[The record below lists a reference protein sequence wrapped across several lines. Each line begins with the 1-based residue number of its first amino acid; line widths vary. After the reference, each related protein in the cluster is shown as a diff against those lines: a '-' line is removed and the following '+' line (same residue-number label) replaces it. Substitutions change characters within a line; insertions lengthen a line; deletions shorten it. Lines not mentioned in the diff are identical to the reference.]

1 MSDAPV
7 IEVEGLSA
15 WVGARRILGDVSFS
29 LAPKRVLAIIGPS
42 GSGKS
47 TLIRCLNRMHELEP
61 GARVEGTVRIAGE
74 DIYAAK
80 DPVGVRRRVGLVF
93 QQPAVFPH
101 LSIRDNVLLGL
112 RLGRGLPED
121 PDAVV
126 DRCLRRAALLTE
138 LRDRLDEPATTLSA
152 GERQRLCIAR
162 ALAVE
167 PEVLLL
173 DEPTASL
180 DPIATARIEE
190 LIDELKRSYALVI
203 VTHSMQQA
211 IRVSDDAAFIDGG
224 RLVEHGLTQRLFSQP
239 TEVQTEEFVTGRFG

>member
-1 MSDAPV
+1 MR
-7 IEVEGLSA
+7 GLSA
-15 WVGARRILGDVSFS
+15 WVGERRLLDEVS
-29 LAPKRVLAIIGPS
+29 LTIGRNRVLAIIGPS

-47 TLIRCLNRMHELEP
+47 TFIRCLNRMHELEP
-61 GARVEGTVRIAGE
+61 GARIRGRVAIAGD
-74 DIYAAK
+74 DIYASGVDA
-80 DPVGVRRRVGLVF
+80 VAVRRRVGLVF

-101 LSIRDNVLLGL
+101 LSIRDNVLVGL
-112 RLGRGLPED
+112 RLAARTVED
-121 PDAVV
+121 PEALVE
-126 DRCLRRAALLTE
+126 RCLRRTALFEE
-138 LRDRLDEPATTLSA
+138 LSSRLDESATTLSA

-190 LIDELKRSYALVI
+190 LIDELKRSYTLVI

-211 IRVSDDAAFIDGG
+211 IRISDDTAFLNRGG
-224 RLVEHGLTQRLFSQP
+224 LVEHGPTQRLFSQP
-239 TEVQTEEFVTGRFG
+239 AQLETEEFVTGRFG